1 MRSVLI
7 FKFGSSRLQVSRLEL
22 VESDF
27 SWHFLDRGNIIR
39 PKSKS
44 KVEMVEV
51 EAKKPDEI
59 VDVENR
65 FWAVLAPQL
74 VVDEQEEYVED

>member
-1 MRSVLI
+1 MC
-7 FKFGSSRLQVSRLEL
+7 
-22 VESDF
+22 
-27 SWHFLDRGNIIR
+27 
-39 PKSKS
+39 PKSQS

-51 EAKKPDEI
+51 EAEKPDEI

-74 VVDEQEEYVED
+74 VVDEQEEHVEH